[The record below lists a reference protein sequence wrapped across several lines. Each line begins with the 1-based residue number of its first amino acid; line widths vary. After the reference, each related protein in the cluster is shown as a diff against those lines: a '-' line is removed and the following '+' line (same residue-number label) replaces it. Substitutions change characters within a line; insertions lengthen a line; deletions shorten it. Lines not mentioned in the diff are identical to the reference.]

1 MEQIAQIQVREWVI
15 QNTDLK
21 FFHFANERVCTPQYG
36 SLLKRMG
43 VTPGV
48 SDIFLPKGNPTFK
61 GLWIELKVGKNKAT
75 PAQLD
80 FINNMIEE
88 GYQAM
93 VAYGAEEAILM
104 IRQFYG
110 L

>member
-1 MEQIAQIQVREWVI
+1 
-15 QNTDLK
+15 
-21 FFHFANERVCTPQYG
+21 
-36 SLLKRMG
+36 MG
-43 VTPGV
+43 VVAGF
-48 SDIFLPKGNPTFK
+48 SDIFMPRGNAHFK
-61 GLWIELKVGKNKAT
+61 GLFIELKVGKNKAT

-80 FINNMIEE
+80 FINDMIAE

>member
-1 MEQIAQIQVREWVI
+1 VREWVI

-21 FFHFANERVCTPQYG
+21 FFHFANERQCSAQYG

-43 VTPGV
+43 VTAGV
-48 SDIFLPKGNPTFK
+48 SDIFLPKGNDTFK

-80 FINNMIEE
+80 FINDMIAE
-88 GYQAM
+88 GYSAC